1 MKTFFLKVSL
11 FAAIAIILSSCIAL
25 HNGYMNNSASL
36 SSANFRY
43 IKKDA
48 KASETATYFLAI
60 GGFKESLVAKAK
72 EKLIAENSLKDNQA
86 LANSTVNFKYSLYF
100 GIVTTVTCT
109 ISADIVE
116 FYKDE
121 SYVKMTNPISINT
134 SQVVNESQK
143 PNENTNN
150 NNVISYEIGEK
161 VKYFDKISKY
171 YINAIITEIESNTI
185 TIEYSD
191 LFKKKTMKVNKSEIR
206 KL

>member
-11 FAAIAIILSSCIAL
+11 FAAIAIILSSCVAL

-43 IKKDA
+43 IKNDA

-86 LANSTVNFKYSLYF
+86 LANITVNFKYSSYF

-109 ISADIVE
+109 ISTDIVE

-121 SYVKMTNPISINT
+121 SKVKMADPIST
-134 SQVVNESQK
+134 SPSQVVTESQK
-143 PNENTNN
+143 ANENTINN
-150 NNVISYEIGEK
+150 KVVSYEIGEK
-161 VKYFDKISKY
+161 VKYFDKISNY
-171 YINAIITEIESNTI
+171 YINAIITKIESNTI
-185 TIEYSD
+185 TIEYSS
-191 LFKKKTMKVNKSEIR
+191 LFKKKTVKVDKNEIR

>member
-1 MKTFFLKVSL
+1 MKTNFLKVSL
-11 FAAIAIILSSCIAL
+11 FAAIAIIFSSCVGL
-25 HNGYMNNSASL
+25 YNGYMSNSASL

-48 KASETATYFLAI
+48 KGLETATYFLGI

-72 EKLIAENSLKDNQA
+72 ERLIEKNSLQDNQA
-86 LANSTVNFKYSLYF
+86 LANITVNFKYTTYL

-121 SYVKMTNPISINT
+121 SYVKMTNPISIKT
-134 SQVVNESQK
+134 PQVVNESQK
-143 PNENTNN
+143 ANENTIN

-161 VKYFDKISKY
+161 VKYFDKVSKY